1 MLARAAY
8 TVLLQPREHLPVP
21 PIECPWLN
29 RDEFAPVMQVLV
41 FGEECEIFG
50 GSLIVL
56 QIVFRH
62 LRWLLLLLLL
72 INIILPLVLIIL

>member
-8 TVLLQPREHLPVP
+8 TVLLQPWEHLPVP

-41 FGEECEIFG
+41 FGE
-50 GSLIVL
+50 
-56 QIVFRH
+56 
-62 LRWLLLLLLL
+62 
-72 INIILPLVLIIL
+72 LVDRFADCVPTSAMVVVVVVVVVVD